1 MRVACVQY
9 AIRDGDPDR
18 NLERSLHFIRQAAV
32 EGKDLIVLPELA
44 NSGCD
49 LRSRERSMA
58 FAEHIPGGPTVEA
71 WRNVAEGSGIHMV
84 GGLLER
90 EGDTLHNSA
99 VLLGPQTFGR
109 YRKTHL

>member
-1 MRVACVQY
+1 
-9 AIRDGDPDR
+9 
-18 NLERSLHFIRQAAV
+18 
-32 EGKDLIVLPELA
+32 
-44 NSGCD
+44 
-49 LRSRERSMA
+49 
-58 FAEHIPGGPTVEA
+58 
-71 WRNVAEGSGIHMV
+71 VAEGSGIHMV